1 MYKLG
6 FGTNHVKMEG
16 VKIFR
21 EEEVIKSL
29 TSQGRGGNAAKNSG
43 FAEASSKPTIDSCVD
58 EISLSRLDRK
68 RRGRIAGED
77 LSQKRKCHESTRNRS
92 QHTTNAASIDN

>member
-68 RRGRIAGED
+68 RRGRSRRRSFPKE
-77 LSQKRKCHESTRNRS
+77 KCHERTRNRS
-92 QHTTNAASIDN
+92 QYTTNAASIDN